1 MGNKLACCTPQTGE
15 KSLTADFDNIQNPQ
29 PRTLSKKKTLQ
40 SQPMEEEKQQ
50 ISTTDGTG
58 EPDDVN
64 GNMDFLDNIEQ
75 YEWDGP
81 EDSDEEIAE
90 FADLKQSWEIEAGVK
105 FSKNGLMKYIKQ
117 MLAEEKSGL
126 DNANSKL
133 WDQKLKIPGITYYL
147 KTGGS
152 KVSKTQPFFRVE
164 AQFNKVFKI
173 DKLMKVLYGPE
184 H

>member
-1 MGNKLACCTPQTGE
+1 
-15 KSLTADFDNIQNPQ
+15 
-29 PRTLSKKKTLQ
+29 
-40 SQPMEEEKQQ
+40 
-50 ISTTDGTG
+50 
-58 EPDDVN
+58 
-64 GNMDFLDNIEQ
+64 MDFLDNIEQ
-75 YEWDGP
+75 YQWDGP

-90 FADLKQSWEIEAGVK
+90 FAELKQSWEIEAGVK

-164 AQFNKVFKI
+164 A
-173 DKLMKVLYGPE
+173 
-184 H
+184 